1 MDQDEENLLYLELTH
16 IRALIWDDADD
27 VAQEAMAESPAEV
40 AAFARQWILK
50 QQGKPYEASYFR

>member
-16 IRALIWDDADD
+16 MRTLIWDDAND
-27 VAQEAMAESPAEV
+27 VTQEAMAESPAEV

-50 QQGKPYEASYFR
+50 QQGKPYDSSCFR